1 MPKTKPKVGLG
12 ITTYNRPEYLEQC
25 IEGVKKNLLG
35 EADVIRI
42 YNDGSDKK
50 HKDAY
55 KKIYDNLPKEIK
67 FKHNPVN
74 QGVAKA
80 KNTLVI
86 QLLNDGCDYIFLLED
101 DIIIDSPKAISE
113 YIRLS
118 ELSGIEHF
126 QFAHHGEANVGM
138 LYKSEKGVDC
148 YTAAVGAYCMY
159 TRKCFKLIG
168 LFDEKMFN
176 AMEHVEHSYRMQ
188 LVGLTTPYPLLPD
201 LTKSR
206 EYMHEIPG
214 SIDGS
219 SIRPRKD
226 WQVNI
231 LKALL
236 YWEGKDPNFPLGEL
250 LAKIK
255 RQIKEIDGQDE

>member
-1 MPKTKPKVGLG
+1 MSKPKIGLG
-12 ITTYNRPEYLEQC
+12 ITTYNRPEYLEQSL
-25 IEGVKKNLLG
+25 EGVKKNLLG
-35 EADVIRI
+35 VVDSIRI

-50 HKDAY
+50 HKEAY
-55 KKIYDNLPKEIK
+55 KKIYAGLPKEIS
-67 FKHNPVN
+67 FKHSNKN

-80 KNTLVI
+80 KNSLVI

-101 DIIIDSPKAISE
+101 DIIIDSPKAVTE
-113 YIRLS
+113 YVRLS
-118 ELSGIEHF
+118 KLSGIEHF

-138 LYKSEKGVDC
+138 LYKSEKGIDC

-159 TRKCFKLIG
+159 TRNAFKLIG
-168 LFDEKMFN
+168 LFDENMFN
-176 AMEHVEHSYRMQ
+176 AMEHVEHSHRMQ

-201 LTKSR
+201 LTKSK

-219 SIRPRKD
+219 SIRPRDD
-226 WQVNI
+226 WQYNV

-236 YWEGKDPNFPLGEL
+236 YWKEKSPNFPLDKL
-250 LAKIK
+250 LDKIK
-255 RQIKEIDGQDE
+255 GQIKEKAE